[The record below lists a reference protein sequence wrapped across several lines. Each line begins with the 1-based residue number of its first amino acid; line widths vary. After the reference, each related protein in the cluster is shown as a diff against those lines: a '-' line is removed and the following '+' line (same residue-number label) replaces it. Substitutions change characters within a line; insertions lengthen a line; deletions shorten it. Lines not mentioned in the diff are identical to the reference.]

1 MTKQL
6 TPEQIYQQA
15 LKTNCPQKIHKL
27 LVQFLQA
34 SNDGDK
40 HFAMF
45 QTISA
50 RMSHMMLCAKRTDI
64 IQSIS
69 FN

>member
-15 LKTNCPQKIHKL
+15 LKTSCPQKIHGL
-27 LVQFLQA
+27 LVQFLHA
-34 SNDGDK
+34 SNHGDK

-50 RMSHMMLCAKRTDI
+50 RMSHMMLSAKKTDM
-64 IQSIS
+64 IQTI
-69 FN
+69 NLN

>member
-15 LKTNCPQKIHKL
+15 IRATCPQKIHEL
-27 LVQFLQA
+27 LVQFMHA
-34 SNDGDK
+34 SNHGDK

-45 QTISA
+45 HTISA
-50 RMSHMMLCAKRTDI
+50 RMSHMMLSAKRNDV
-64 IQSIS
+64 IQTI
-69 FN
+69 NLN